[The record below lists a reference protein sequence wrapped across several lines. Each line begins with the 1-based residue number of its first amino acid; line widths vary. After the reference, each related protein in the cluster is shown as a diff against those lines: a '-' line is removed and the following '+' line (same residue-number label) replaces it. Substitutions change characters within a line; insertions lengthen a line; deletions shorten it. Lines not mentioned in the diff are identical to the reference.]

1 MSNTPKTIRLADY
14 RQPDYLIH
22 ETHLH
27 FELYDDHALVHAHL
41 LLERNPQLDS
51 SQLPPL
57 VLDGV
62 NLELKHIALD
72 DRVLDEGE
80 YQVDAESLQLQ
91 PVKAEFTL
99 DTTVRIEPQN
109 NTELEGLYRSGGM
122 FCTQCEA
129 EGFRKITYYQDR
141 PDVMSSFT
149 TTLSADKQQYPVLL
163 SNGNKIDEGEEGER
177 HWATWEDPHKK
188 PAYLFA
194 LVAGDLWCVEDSF
207 TTMSGREVTLRMF
220 VEPQNIDKCQH
231 GMDSLKK
238 SMRWDEKVYGREYDL
253 DIFMIV
259 AVDDFNMGAMENKG
273 LNIFNSSCVLAKPE
287 TSTDAAFQRIES
299 IVAHEYFHNW
309 SGNRVTCR
317 DWFQLSLK
325 EGFTVFRDAEF
336 SSDMNSRTVKRIEDV
351 TFLRTHQFAEDAGPL
366 AHPVR
371 PPEYMEISNFY
382 TWTIYEKGAEV
393 VRMLHTLLGP
403 ELFRKGSDL
412 YFERHDGQAVTCDD
426 FVAAMGA
433 VSGRDLTRF
442 KLWYSQAGTPVLHV
456 SDRYDAEKQEY
467 RLQVR
472 QSCPATPGQPEKEPF
487 VIPLA
492 MGLLDAATGEEIR
505 LPLPAAI
512 VVPSPDTTTLDPVIA
527 AQDSAIAGPSLVIA
541 GLDPA
546 ISSDCA
552 AGQGDHP
559 VKPGDDVVCDAGD
572 DALCDVSNGVSDSAA
587 DNVMSSA
594 GEDAPHN
601 VVLEVTEAAQ
611 EFVFTGIAN
620 QPLPSLLRG
629 FSAPVKLEYDYSREQ
644 LAFLLAHDTDGFNRW
659 EAGQQLAIQVF
670 SEALHQ
676 QQNGQPLEFDPQ
688 LAQALTKVLA
698 DDQLDEALKAEI
710 ISLPSLAYL
719 LELQDIVDVANS
731 HAVREALRLSLAQ
744 QLEQPLREI
753 YLQLREQARNTEY
766 RPEAGQIGRRR
777 LQSMALSYLM
787 LLEKTS
793 SLSNQT
799 SSLPGQT
806 SSLPD
811 LIRQSP
817 DPVQSSEEITRSS
830 RMMTE
835 PAVIEQ
841 AGQYLAA
848 CIEQFEQA
856 DNMTERLAALSNL
869 VNSNA
874 RGQAEQALAAFG
886 EEFAGEPLVMD
897 QWFSVQ
903 ASSPVFSDAA
913 QIRKLMEHP
922 AFSIKNPNKVRA
934 VLGAFSQH
942 NLPQFHAADGSG
954 YALLAEQ
961 VAALDALNPQMSARM
976 VNPLTR
982 WRRHSAPLG
991 ERMRKE
997 LEKLQALPKLS
1008 KDLYE
1013 VLDKALIDN

>member
-1 MSNTPKTIRLADY
+1 MTAQSPKTIRLADY

-41 LLERNPQLDS
+41 LLQRNPQMDGE
-51 SQLPPL
+51 LPPL

-62 NLELKHIALD
+62 KLELKHIALD
-72 DRVLDEGE
+72 DRVLGENE

-91 PVKAEFTL
+91 PEKAEFTL

-149 TTLSADKQQYPVLL
+149 TTVSADKQQYPVLL

-231 GMDSLKK
+231 GMDSLKR
-238 SMRWDEKVYGREYDL
+238 SMRWDEEVYGREYDL

-336 SSDMNSRTVKRIEDV
+336 SADMNSRTVKRIEDV

-426 FVAAMGA
+426 FVAAMEA
-433 VSGRDLTRF
+433 VSGRDLTQF
-442 KLWYSQAGTPVLHV
+442 KRWYSQAGTPVLQV
-456 SDRYDAEKQEY
+456 TDSYDAEKREY
-467 RLQVR
+467 RLEVS
-472 QSCPATPGQPEKEPF
+472 QSCPATPGQPSKEPF

-492 MGLLDAATGEEIR
+492 MGLLDASTGKE
-505 LPLPAAI
+505 
-512 VVPSPDTTTLDPVIA
+512 V
-527 AQDSAIAGPSLVIA
+527 
-541 GLDPA
+541 
-546 ISSDCA
+546 
-552 AGQGDHP
+552 QGTRI
-559 VKPGDDVVCDAGD
+559 
-572 DALCDVSNGVSDSAA
+572 
-587 DNVMSSA
+587 
-594 GEDAPHN
+594 
-601 VVLEVTEAAQ
+601 LEVTEDSQ
-611 EFVFTGIAN
+611 EFVFRDIAS
-620 QPLPSLLRG
+620 QPLPSLLRS
-629 FSAPVKLEYDYSREQ
+629 FSAPVKLEYAYSREQ

-670 SEALHQ
+670 SEALQ
-676 QQNGQPLEFDPQ
+676 QQQSGQTAELDPQ
-688 LAQALTKVLA
+688 LAQAFASVLA
-698 DDQLDEALKAEI
+698 DEQLDEALKAEI
-710 ISLPSLAYL
+710 LSLPSLAYL
-719 LELQDIVDVANS
+719 LELQEVADVANS
-731 HAVREALRLSLAQ
+731 HGVREALRLSLAQ

-753 YLQLREQARNTEY
+753 YLQLREQARNTKY
-766 RPEAGQIGRRR
+766 HPEAGQIGRRR

-787 LLEKTS
+787 LLEQDDVLT
-793 SLSNQT
+793 
-799 SSLPGQT
+799 
-806 SSLPD
+806 
-811 LIRQSP
+811 
-817 DPVQSSEEITRSS
+817 
-830 RMMTE
+830 
-835 PAVIEQ
+835 
-841 AGQYLAA
+841 A

-874 RGQAEQALAAFG
+874 REQAEQALTSFG
-886 EEFAGEPLVMD
+886 DEFAGEPLVMD

-903 ASSPVFSDAA
+903 ASSPLFSDTA
-913 QIRKLMEHP
+913 QIRKLMEHK
-922 AFSIKNPNKVRA
+922 AFSIRNPNKVRA

-982 WRRHSAPLG
+982 WRRFADGQGQL
-991 ERMRKE
+991 MKAE
-997 LEKLQALPKLS
+997 LEKLQQLPGLS
-1008 KDLYE
+1008 KDLFE
-1013 VLDKALIDN
+1013 VLEKALD